1 MMIEI
6 EFDFVQLA
14 IGVAL
19 IYLGAMIWFFHM
31 MSVRRKG
38 DTELVK
44 VKFFRD
50 DMISKS
56 NELEAL
62 EFLIEERG
70 YSWNIARR
78 ILQDIKDDHVVNYI
92 G

>member
-1 MMIEI
+1 MLETYNWII
-6 EFDFVQLA
+6 QLA
-14 IGVAL
+14 IGVTL
-19 IYLGAMIWFFHM
+19 IYIGAMIWAFHM

-50 DMISKS
+50 DMISRS
-56 NELEAL
+56 DELDAL

-70 YSWNIARR
+70 YSWNIARH
-78 ILQDIKDDHVVNYI
+78 IIQNIKDDHVVNYI
-92 G
+92 A